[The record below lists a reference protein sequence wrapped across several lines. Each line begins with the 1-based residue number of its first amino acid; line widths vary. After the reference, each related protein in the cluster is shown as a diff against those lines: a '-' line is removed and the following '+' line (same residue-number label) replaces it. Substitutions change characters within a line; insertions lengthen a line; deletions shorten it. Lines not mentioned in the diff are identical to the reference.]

1 MQRMLNLFITI
12 IAFII
17 FIVFG
22 IKTLNDFGFAFQWKV
37 GLPFGEFNKET
48 EENKI
53 PDSSTETKETEEN
66 KISDSSTET
75 KENLLEIKKLNPIL
89 VKLTYNA
96 PALIPH
102 DTCNNGICQGEYI
115 LIGESLDTIRV
126 DSIKCIEFKPESYH
140 YDSGPL
146 DPKTGTYVKII
157 TDWQGTE
164 LRKCGWFDIPK
175 NRIISKEN
183 LLYETH
189 TKKQIPNY
197 DTIDEFGSKIVK

>member
-1 MQRMLNLFITI
+1 MLNLFITI

-17 FIVFG
+17 FVVFG

-37 GLPFGEFNKET
+37 GFPFGEFNKET

-53 PDSSTETKETEEN
+53 PNSSTQTTEN
-66 KISDSSTET
+66 S
-75 KENLLEIKKLNPIL
+75 LEIKKLNPVL
-89 VKLTYNA
+89 VKLTYSA

-102 DTCNNGICQGEYI
+102 DVCNDGVCEGEYI
-115 LIGESLDTIRV
+115 LLGESLDTIRV

-140 YDSGPL
+140 YDSGPF

-157 TDWQGTE
+157 TDWQGIDI
-164 LRKCGWFDIPK
+164 RKCGWFDVPK
-175 NRIISKEN
+175 SRILSKEN

-197 DTIDEFGSKIVK
+197 DTIDEFGSKIIK